1 MYVLMAVVFVIGYL
15 CIAFEHP
22 LKIDKAAAAILTA
35 VLTWTV
41 LVLGADTILP
51 LLQPGSH
58 DPGDSSAVVIE
69 SLRHHLGEIAEIL
82 FFLLGAMTIVELI
95 DSHEGFK
102 VITDRIQTRKRVH
115 LLWIIG
121 LLTFFLSA
129 ALDNLTTTIVMVSL
143 LRKLIR
149 GRPERWLYVGI
160 VVIAANAGGAWSP
173 IGDVTT
179 TMLWI
184 GGQITASGI
193 ITGLFLPSL
202 VCLLVPLIIL
212 SFRLHGEA
220 PRPRARAH
228 LAEKIPPTTTLF
240 ERNLVLTL
248 GLGALLFVPIFKTV
262 THLPPYMGILF
273 GLGVLWVTTEFI
285 HRNKHADHKHPLSV
299 VGVLRK
305 VDTPSVLF
313 FLGILLAVAAL
324 ATAGHLT
331 QVATLL
337 RESFGH
343 IYPINYAIGLLS
355 AIVDNVPLVAGAM
368 KMYPLVSDKMLAAAA
383 VDETGWLSQFVI
395 DGNFWEM
402 LAFCAGTGGSTL
414 IIGSAA
420 GVAAMGMEKISFTWY
435 VRRVSLLAF
444 LGYTGGVVTYIGM
457 LALR

>member
-35 VLTWTV
+35 VVTWTV
-41 LVLGADTILP
+41 LVLGADSILP
-51 LLQPGSH
+51 LLQPGTH
-58 DPGDSSAVVIE
+58 NPGDSSEVVVE
-69 SLRHHLGEIAEIL
+69 SLRHHLGEISEIL

-102 VITDRIQTRKRVH
+102 AVTDRIQTRKRVH

-121 LLTFFLSA
+121 FLTFFLSA
-129 ALDNLTTTIVMVSL
+129 VLDNLTTTIVMVSL

-184 GGQITASGI
+184 GNQITASGV

-202 VCLLVPLIIL
+202 VCLLVPLTVL
-212 SFRLHGEA
+212 SFRLRGEA

-228 LAEKIPPTTTLF
+228 LAESHTSTTTPF
-240 ERNLVLTL
+240 ERNLVLGL
-248 GLGALLFVPIFKTV
+248 GLGALMFVPIFKTV

-285 HRNKHADHKHPLSV
+285 HRNKNAEEKHPLSV

-324 ATAGHLT
+324 ATAGHLI

-337 RESFGH
+337 RESLGH

-368 KMYPLVSDKMLAAAA
+368 KMYPLVSPAVLAAASPE
-383 VDETGWLSQFVI
+383 ETSWLSQFVV

-435 VRRVSLLAF
+435 VKRVSLLAF
-444 LGYTGGVVTYIGM
+444 LGYTGGFVTYIGM

>member
-1 MYVLMAVVFVIGYL
+1 MYVLMAVVFFIGYL

-35 VLTWTV
+35 VVCWTV
-41 LVLGADTILP
+41 LVLGADSIVP

-58 DPGDSSAVVIE
+58 NPGDSSEIVVE
-69 SLRHHLGEIAEIL
+69 ALRHHLGEISEIL

-102 VITDRIQTRKRVH
+102 GITDRIQTRRRVH

-121 LLTFFLSA
+121 FLTFFLSA

-149 GRPERWLYVGI
+149 GRPERWLFVGV

-184 GGQITASGI
+184 GGQITASSVI
-193 ITGLFLPSL
+193 AGLFVPSL
-202 VCLLVPLIIL
+202 VCVLIPLMVL
-212 SFRLHGEA
+212 SFRLRGEA

-228 LAEKIPPTTTLF
+228 LAERNPPATTAF
-240 ERNLVLTL
+240 ERNLVLGL
-248 GLGALLFVPIFKTV
+248 GLGALVFVPVFKTI

-273 GLGVLWVTTEFI
+273 GLGVLWVATELL
-285 HRNKHADHKHPLSV
+285 HRHKEAEHRHPLSV

-337 RESFGH
+337 RESMGH
-343 IYPINYAIGLLS
+343 IYPINYTIGLLS
-355 AIVDNVPLVAGAM
+355 AVVDNVPLVAGSM
-368 KMYPLVSDKMLAAAA
+368 KMYALVSPPMLDAAAPDDTA
-383 VDETGWLSQFVI
+383 WLAQFVVN
-395 DGNFWEM
+395 GTFWEM
-402 LAFCAGTGGSTL
+402 LAYCAGTGGSTL

-435 VRRVSLLAF
+435 VKHVSLLAF
-444 LGYTGGVVTYIGM
+444 LGYTAGAITYIGM

>member
-1 MYVLMAVVFVIGYL
+1 VLCWTALVF
-15 CIAFEHP
+15 
-22 LKIDKAAAAILTA
+22 
-35 VLTWTV
+35 
-41 LVLGADTILP
+41 GADSIVP

-58 DPGDSSAVVIE
+58 NPGDSSAVVVE
-69 SLRHHLGEIAEIL
+69 SLRHHLGEISEIL

-102 VITDRIQTRKRVH
+102 VITDRIQTRKRVQ

-121 LLTFFLSA
+121 FLTFFLSA

-149 GRPERWLYVGI
+149 GRPERWLFVGV

-184 GGQITASGI
+184 GNQITASGVI
-193 ITGLFLPSL
+193 VGLFLPSL
-202 VCLLVPLIIL
+202 VCLLVPLLIL
-212 SFRLHGEA
+212 SFRMSGEV
-220 PRPRARAH
+220 PRPRPRAH
-228 LAEKIPPTTTLF
+228 LAERHPSTTPF
-240 ERNLVLTL
+240 ERNMVLAL
-248 GLGALLFVPIFKTV
+248 GLSALVFVPVFKTV

-273 GLGVLWVTTEFI
+273 GLGVLWVATEFL
-285 HRNKHADHKHPLSV
+285 HRDKEDEHKHPLSV

-331 QVATLL
+331 QVAIAL
-337 RESFGH
+337 RESMGH
-343 IYPINYAIGLLS
+343 IYPINYTIGLLS
-355 AIVDNVPLVAGAM
+355 AVVDNVPLVAGSM
-368 KMYPLVSDKMLAAAA
+368 KMYPLVSPAVLAASAPEESA
-383 VDETGWLSQFVI
+383 WLSQFVV

-402 LAFCAGTGGSTL
+402 LAYCAGTGGSTL

-435 VRRVSLLAF
+435 VKRVSLLAF
-444 LGYTGGVVTYIGM
+444 VGYTAGAVTYIGM